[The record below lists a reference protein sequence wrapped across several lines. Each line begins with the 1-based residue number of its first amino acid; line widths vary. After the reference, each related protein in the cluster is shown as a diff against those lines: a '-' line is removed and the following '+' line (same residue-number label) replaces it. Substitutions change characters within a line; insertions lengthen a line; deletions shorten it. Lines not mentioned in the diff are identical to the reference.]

1 MYLRKFFTTET
12 GRHIM
17 SAILGFGLASM
28 FRIVCRERN
37 CMIFKAPPL
46 DDIEDKTF
54 KEGDKCYQYKIKK
67 TKCKP
72 GVESVIA

>member
-1 MYLRKFFTTET
+1 
-12 GRHIM
+12 
-17 SAILGFGLASM
+17 
-28 FRIVCRERN
+28 
-37 CMIFKAPPL
+37 MIFKAPPL